1 MSELTFLELG
11 GKPFERGCNHGEA
24 LKVNIEANI
33 DTYLDRFLA
42 SGLNTGAAI
51 KEGNNWIKP
60 IQEQNEDYAEEM
72 RGISEGAGIDLGKI
86 AMLNARYEITFGLM
100 KDDAQKFNAHHEPD
114 GCTTFGALP
123 EATKNGHTILGQ
135 NWDWLSGIY
144 GHTVVTKIKNNN
156 KPDLLFYTEAG
167 IVGGKMGLN
176 EHGIGL
182 VENGLVSEFDG
193 QNKYKKPFHL
203 RCREVLEGT
212 TINDAMATV
221 LSTPRVCSAN
231 FVIGH
236 ADGEIINLEASPN
249 AVSTHFPLNGLITH
263 SNHFMDA
270 RHGISQMEKLNPS
283 TLFRANRLD
292 KLLRK
297 NMGKLATKHYQLALS
312 DHFGFPNSI
321 CRHIDE
327 SLEPS
332 KQTMT
337 NASFIIDLNERQ
349 MKVSNGPPCE
359 HSYQTYAI

>member
-1 MSELTFLELG
+1 
-11 GKPFERGCNHGEA
+11 
-24 LKVNIEANI
+24 
-33 DTYLDRFLA
+33 
-42 SGLNTGAAI
+42 
-51 KEGNNWIKP
+51 
-60 IQEQNEDYAEEM
+60 
-72 RGISEGAGIDLGKI
+72 
-86 AMLNARYEITFGLM
+86 
-100 KDDAQKFNAHHEPD
+100 
-114 GCTTFGALP
+114 
-123 EATKNGHTILGQ
+123 
-135 NWDWLSGIY
+135 
-144 GHTVVTKIKNNN
+144 
-156 KPDLLFYTEAG
+156 
-167 IVGGKMGLN
+167 VGGKMGLN
-176 EHGIGL
+176 EYGIGL

-263 SNHFMDA
+263 SNHFLDA

-359 HSYQTYAI
+359 NSYQTYTI